1 MHAGHLLST
10 GEKLAKVDKI
20 LLGSRQCDV
29 DAPFGLFGQISSFRS
44 FRWYKT
50 EGLAVRAGN
59 CCALQ
64 RQENA
69 NPQIAMKL

>member
-1 MHAGHLLST
+1 MHASHLLST

-44 FRWYKT
+44 WYKT